1 MRKGFTLIE
10 LMIVIAIIAIIA
22 AIAIP
27 NLMESRVT
35 ANESAASASL
45 KAGVFAGQVQFGGA
59 GYLDRDQDNVG
70 EYGTLRML
78 AGINSTSK
86 NPAGSIRLL
95 TGPLSNT
102 AAWNTAGATVS
113 APAQG
118 LMSGYHFSAIVPSDT
133 DSTTEDT
140 LVLLYEGVGVTGTA
154 LMASVTGTT
163 STANQ
168 GERGWAASAVPQ
180 EWGNTGRRI
189 FTIAGDGQLRSPADP
204 NVQNAIFTSTT
215 AAIDNGVKATGGPG
229 AANARAIATMIGN
242 VVATA
247 AVTSVATTAFD
258 GATFNGLPIYAK

>member
-27 NLMESRVT
+27 NLLESRVT

-70 EYGTLRML
+70 EYGSMRML
-78 AGINSTSK
+78 AGIESTSK
-86 NPAGSIRLL
+86 NAPGAIRLL

-102 AAWNTAGATVS
+102 ASWNTAGAAST
-113 APAQG
+113 APGQG
-118 LMSGYHFSAIVPSDT
+118 LMSGYHFSAMMASET
-133 DSTTEDT
+133 DATTEVTTELIFDGWNGSGAA
-140 LVLLYEGVGVTGTA
+140 LVG
-154 LMASVTGTT
+154 SVTAG
-163 STANQ
+163 TANQ
-168 GERGWAASAVPQ
+168 GERGWAAAAVPQ

-189 FTIAGDGQLRSPADP
+189 FTMSNDGQLRSPANPD
-204 NVQNAIFTSTT
+204 VQNLMFGYTSAI
-215 AAIDNGVKATGGPG
+215 ANGNKALPSVG
-229 AANARAIATMIGN
+229 AANGAAIATMIG
-242 VVATA
+242 ATVA
-247 AVTSVATTAFD
+247 AVAITVPYLTMFD